1 MPAQG
6 RLPCNDA
13 GALFRSQQ
21 QRGIMVEKHLVHRRT
36 VIQGTLALASAGIAG
51 LRSAPSL
58 AQSTQGVT
66 DSEVLFGALGQL
78 TGPFAFIGA
87 PGRDNMQL
95 AVEKINA
102 AGGINGRKLRLI
114 FEHASTP
121 AESVAAA
128 KKLVENDKVFVL
140 VIASGST
147 GAAAAADYVRSA
159 QIPTYNTVGAT
170 PIIRDPFARNV
181 FHGTI
186 PPASITGQAMIDIAF
201 QAVANATRIGVLA
214 GTYAFPQ
221 SHLAEIKPRLE
232 KRGGLEVVV
241 EQFDAAASDFT
252 AQLVSF
258 VRRRVQVVLIL
269 GSFTEAG
276 FAIKQAPE
284 KGLTDVR
291 YVVDGSAVNNAIIP
305 LIGAD
310 ATKNVW
316 GYFNAP
322 YFPAQDDP
330 PIADYRRLLVEKYGA
345 LPQGRPNIYDLI
357 GYGSTYILAQVL
369 KKTGRDLSWQRLIES
384 WETLRDA
391 KPSDMGGY
399 DVIFPETV
407 TPTDHQ
413 GNKKV
418 ASARIINGS
427 WRVVGLAS

>member
-1 MPAQG
+1 
-6 RLPCNDA
+6 
-13 GALFRSQQ
+13 
-21 QRGIMVEKHLVHRRT
+21 MVEKHVVDRRA
-36 VIQGTLALASAGIAG
+36 VLKGTLGLAAVSGVRPGPALA
-51 LRSAPSL
+51 
-58 AQSTQGVT
+58 QTVQGVT
-66 DSEVLFGALGQL
+66 GGEVLIGALGQL

-87 PGRDNMQL
+87 PGRDNIQL
-95 AVEKINA
+95 AVDKINE
-102 AGGINGRKLRLI
+102 GGGVNGRKLRLQ

-170 PIIRDPFARNV
+170 PIIREPFARNV

-186 PPASITGQAMIDIAF
+186 PPASVTGQAMIDIGF

-221 SHLAEIKPRLE
+221 SHLAEIRPRLE
-232 KRGGLEVVV
+232 KRGALEVVV
-241 EQFDAAASDFT
+241 EQFDAAANDFT
-252 AQLVSF
+252 AQLVAF
-258 VRRRVQVVLIL
+258 ARRRVQIVLIL

-284 KGLTDVR
+284 KGLTDAH
-291 YVVDGSAVNNAIIP
+291 YVLDGSAVNNAIIP
-305 LIGAD
+305 LIGPEN
-310 ATKNVW
+310 TNSVW

-322 YFPAQDDP
+322 YFPTQSDP
-330 PIADYRRLLVEKYGA
+330 PIAGYRRLLVEKIGA

-369 KKTGRDLSWQRLIES
+369 KKAGRDLSWQRVIEA

-391 KPSDMGGY
+391 KPSDIGGY

-407 TPTDHQ
+407 TATDHQ

-427 WRVVGLAS
+427 WQVVGLAS

>member
-1 MPAQG
+1 MCA
-6 RLPCNDA
+6 LPDLKMSE
-13 GALFRSQQ
+13 GLP
-21 QRGIMVEKHLVHRRT
+21 MVEKLLVHRRG
-36 VIQGTLALASAGIAG
+36 VLQGAFGLATASVAGLPPAPALAQAA
-51 LRSAPSL
+51 
-58 AQSTQGVT
+58 QGVT
-66 DSEVLFGALGQL
+66 DNEILIGALGQL

-87 PGRDNMQL
+87 PGRDNIQL
-95 AVEKINA
+95 SIDKLNE

-140 VIASGST
+140 VIATGST

-159 QIPTYNTVGAT
+159 TIPTYNTVGAT
-170 PIIRDPFARNV
+170 PIIREPFARNV

-186 PPASITGQAMIDIAF
+186 PPAGVTGQAMIDIGF

-232 KRGGLEVVV
+232 KRGGLEVTI

-258 VRRRVQVVLIL
+258 ARRRVQVVLIL

-284 KGLTDVR
+284 KGLTDVMF
-291 YVVDGSAVNNAIIP
+291 VLDGSAVNNAIIP
-305 LIGAD
+305 VIGAEN
-310 ATKNVW
+310 TKSVW

-322 YFPAQDDP
+322 YFPTQDDP
-330 PIADYRRLLVEKYGA
+330 PTIVNYRKLLIDKIGA

-357 GYGSTYILAQVL
+357 GYGSTYVLAQVL
-369 KKTGRDLSWQRLIES
+369 KTAGRDLTWERVIEA

>member
-1 MPAQG
+1 
-6 RLPCNDA
+6 
-13 GALFRSQQ
+13 
-21 QRGIMVEKHLVHRRT
+21 MVEKHLVHRRT
-36 VIQGTLALASAGIAG
+36 VLAGSVALAAAGIAG
-51 LRSAPSL
+51 LRSRPAL
-58 AQSTQGVT
+58 AQAVQGVT
-66 DSEVLFGALGQL
+66 DSEVLIGALGQL

-87 PGRDNMQL
+87 PGRDNIQL
-95 AVEKINA
+95 AIEKLND
-102 AGGINGRKLRLI
+102 AGGINGRKLRLL

-170 PIIRDPFARNV
+170 PIIREPFARNI

-186 PPASITGQAMIDIAF
+186 PPASITGQAMIDIGF
-201 QAVANATRIGVLA
+201 QAAPNATKVGVLA

-232 KRGGLEVVV
+232 KRGGLEVAI

-258 VRRRVQVVLIL
+258 ARRRVQVVLIL

-284 KGLTDVR
+284 KGLTDAK
-291 YVVDGSAVNNAIIP
+291 YVLDGSAVNNAIIP
-305 LIGAD
+305 IIGAEN
-310 ATKNVW
+310 TNNVW

-322 YFPAQDDP
+322 YFPTQDDP
-330 PIADYRRLLVEKYGA
+330 PIAGYRRQLVEKLGA

-369 KKTGRDLSWQRLIES
+369 KKTGRDLSWKRLIET
-384 WETLRDA
+384 WETLHDA
-391 KPSDMGGY
+391 KPSDMGGF

-407 TPTDHQ
+407 TPADHQ

-418 ASARIINGS
+418 ASARIVNGS
-427 WRVVGLAS
+427 WKVVGLAS

>member
-1 MPAQG
+1 MLDK
-6 RLPCNDA
+6 R
-13 GALFRSQQ
+13 F
-21 QRGIMVEKHLVHRRT
+21 IHRRT
-36 VIQGTLALASAGIAG
+36 VLQGALGLAAASFPGLWSASA
-51 LRSAPSL
+51 S

-66 DSEVLFGALGQL
+66 DGEVLIGALGQL

-87 PGRDNMQL
+87 PGRDNIQL
-95 AVEKINA
+95 AVDKINET
-102 AGGINGRKLRLI
+102 GGINGRKLRLI

-128 KKLVENDKVFVL
+128 KKLVENDRVFIL

-186 PPASITGQAMIDIAF
+186 PPASVTGQAMIDIGF

-232 KRGGLEVVV
+232 KRGGLEVVI

-258 VRRRVQVVLIL
+258 ARRRVQVVLIL

-284 KGLTDVR
+284 KGLTDVMF
-291 YVVDGSAVNNAIIP
+291 VLDGSAVNNAIIP
-305 LIGAD
+305 VIGAEN
-310 ATKNVW
+310 TKNVW

-322 YFPAQDDP
+322 YFPTQDDP
-330 PIADYRRLLVEKYGA
+330 PIANYRKLLIDKIGT

-357 GYGSTYILAQVL
+357 GYGSTYILSQVL
-369 KKTGRDLSWQRLIES
+369 KKAGRDLTWQRVIEA
-384 WETLRDA
+384 WETLHDA

-407 TPTDHQ
+407 TATDHQ

>member
-1 MPAQG
+1 
-6 RLPCNDA
+6 
-13 GALFRSQQ
+13 
-21 QRGIMVEKHLVHRRT
+21 
-36 VIQGTLALASAGIAG
+36 
-51 LRSAPSL
+51 
-58 AQSTQGVT
+58 
-66 DSEVLFGALGQL
+66 
-78 TGPFAFIGA
+78 
-87 PGRDNMQL
+87 MQM
-95 AVEKINA
+95 AVGKLNE
-102 AGGINGRKLRLI
+102 AGGINGRKLRLL

-128 KKLVENDKVFVL
+128 KKLVENDKVFLL

-170 PIIRDPFARNV
+170 PIIREPFARNV

-186 PPASITGQAMIDIAF
+186 PPASVTGQAMIDIGF
-201 QAVANATRIGVLA
+201 QAVPNATKIGVLS

-258 VRRRVQVVLIL
+258 ARRRVQLVLIL

-284 KGLTDVR
+284 KGLTNVH
-291 YVVDGSAVNNAIIP
+291 YVLDGSAVNNAIIP
-305 LIGAD
+305 IIGAEN
-310 ATKNVW
+310 TKDVW

-322 YFPAQDDP
+322 YFPTQDDP
-330 PIADYRRLLVEKYGA
+330 PIAGYRRQLVEKLGT

-369 KKTGRDLSWQRLIES
+369 KKTGRDLSWQRLTES
-384 WETLRDA
+384 WETLHDA

-427 WRVVGLAS
+427 WKVVGLAS

>member
-1 MPAQG
+1 
-6 RLPCNDA
+6 
-13 GALFRSQQ
+13 
-21 QRGIMVEKHLVHRRT
+21 MVEKHLFHRRA
-36 VIQGTLALASAGIAG
+36 VLKGTLALAGGGIAG
-51 LRSAPSL
+51 LRSGPLL
-58 AQSTQGVT
+58 AQSTPGVT
-66 DSEVLFGALGQL
+66 DKRDIDRGA
-78 TGPFAFIGA
+78 GA
-87 PGRDNMQL
+87 AHRSVRFHRRARARQHAL
-95 AVEKINA
+95 AVEKINE

-186 PPASITGQAMIDIAF
+186 PPASVTGQAMIDIGF
-201 QAVANATRIGVLA
+201 QAVANATRVGILA

-232 KRGGLEVVV
+232 KRGGVEVVV

-284 KGLTDVR
+284 KGLTNVM

-305 LIGAD
+305 LIGAES
-310 ATKNVW
+310 TNSVW

-322 YFPAQDDP
+322 IFPYPGRPADCELSAPADRKNWNAAAGPAQHLRPDRLWFHLHPCPGAQEDRP
-330 PIADYRRLLVEKYGA
+330 RLELATADRILGNAARRQALRYGR
-345 LPQGRPNIYDLI
+345 LR
-357 GYGSTYILAQVL
+357 
-369 KKTGRDLSWQRLIES
+369 RDLPGDGDGDGSPGQQEGGKRAHHQRHL
-384 WETLRDA
+384 A
-391 KPSDMGGY
+391 
-399 DVIFPETV
+399 
-407 TPTDHQ
+407 
-413 GNKKV
+413 
-418 ASARIINGS
+418 GS
-427 WRVVGLAS
+427 GFGVLT

>member
-1 MPAQG
+1 
-6 RLPCNDA
+6 
-13 GALFRSQQ
+13 
-21 QRGIMVEKHLVHRRT
+21 
-36 VIQGTLALASAGIAG
+36 
-51 LRSAPSL
+51 
-58 AQSTQGVT
+58 VT
-66 DSEVLFGALGQL
+66 DSEVLIGALGQL

-87 PGRDNMQL
+87 PGRDNMQM
-95 AVEKINA
+95 AVEKLND
-102 AGGINGRKLRLI
+102 AGGINGRKLRLL

-170 PIIRDPFARNV
+170 PIIREPFARNV

-186 PPASITGQAMIDIAF
+186 PPASVTGQAMIDIGF
-201 QAVANATRIGVLA
+201 QAVANATKIGVLA

-232 KRGGLEVVV
+232 KRGGVEVVI

-258 VRRRVQVVLIL
+258 ARRRVQLVLIL

-284 KGLTDVR
+284 KGLTDVH
-291 YVVDGSAVNNAIIP
+291 YVLDGSAVNNAIIP
-305 LIGAD
+305 IIGAEN
-310 ATKNVW
+310 TKNVW

-322 YFPAQDDP
+322 YFPTQEDP
-330 PIADYRRLLVEKYGA
+330 PIAGYRRQLVEKYGT

-357 GYGSTYILAQVL
+357 GYGSTYVLAQVL
-369 KKTGRDLSWQRLIES
+369 KKTGRDLTWQRLIEA

-418 ASARIINGS
+418 ASARIVNGS
-427 WRVVGLAS
+427 WKVVGLAS

>member
-1 MPAQG
+1 
-6 RLPCNDA
+6 
-13 GALFRSQQ
+13 
-21 QRGIMVEKHLVHRRT
+21 MVEKQLVLVHRRT
-36 VIQGTLALASAGIAG
+36 VLAGSAALAAAGIAG
-51 LRSAPSL
+51 LRSGPAL
-58 AQSTQGVT
+58 AQAVQGVT
-66 DSEVLFGALGQL
+66 DSEVLIGALGQL

-87 PGRDNMQL
+87 PGRDNIQL
-95 AVEKINA
+95 AIEKLND
-102 AGGINGRKLRLI
+102 AGGINGRKLRLL

-170 PIIRDPFARNV
+170 PIIREPFARNV

-186 PPASITGQAMIDIAF
+186 PPASITGQAMIDIGF
-201 QAVANATRIGVLA
+201 QAAPNATKVGVLA

-258 VRRRVQVVLIL
+258 ARRRVQVVLIL

-276 FAIKQAPE
+276 FAVKQAPE
-284 KGLTDVR
+284 KGLTDAK
-291 YVVDGSAVNNAIIP
+291 YVLDGSAVNNAIIP
-305 LIGAD
+305 IIGAEN
-310 ATKNVW
+310 TNNVW

-322 YFPAQDDP
+322 YFPTQDDP
-330 PIADYRRLLVEKYGA
+330 PIAGYRRQLVEKLGA

-369 KKTGRDLSWQRLIES
+369 KKAGRDLSWKRLIET
-384 WETLRDA
+384 WETLHDA
-391 KPSDMGGY
+391 KPSDMGGF

-418 ASARIINGS
+418 ASARIVNGS
-427 WRVVGLAS
+427 WKVVGLAS

>member
-1 MPAQG
+1 
-6 RLPCNDA
+6 
-13 GALFRSQQ
+13 
-21 QRGIMVEKHLVHRRT
+21 MVQKLLVHRRS
-36 VIQGTLALASAGIAG
+36 VLKGTLGLATASIAG
-51 LRSAPSL
+51 LRPRTAR
-58 AQSTQGVT
+58 AQAVQGVT
-66 DSEVLFGALGQL
+66 DNEIVIGALGQL
-78 TGPFAFIGA
+78 SGPFAFIGA

-95 AVEKINA
+95 AVDMINA
-102 AGGINGRKLRLI
+102 KGGINGRKLRLI
-114 FEHASTP
+114 YEHASTP

-147 GAAAAADYVRSA
+147 GAAAAADYVRA
-159 QIPTYNTVGAT
+159 AKIPTYNTVGAT
-170 PIIRDPFARNV
+170 PIIRNPFARNI
-181 FHGTI
+181 FHSTI
-186 PPASITGQAMIDIAF
+186 PEASVTGQAMINIGF
-201 QAVANATRIGVLA
+201 QAVPKAKKVGVLA

-232 KRGGLEVVV
+232 KRGGVEVVV

-258 VRRRVQVVLIL
+258 ARQKVEVVLIL

-284 KGLTDVR
+284 KGLTNVN
-291 YVVDGSAVNNAIIP
+291 YVLDGSGVNNAIIP
-305 LIGAD
+305 IIGPDNAKI
-310 ATKNVW
+310 TW

-322 YFPAQDDP
+322 YFPTQDDGP
-330 PIADYRRLLVEKYGA
+330 MPEYRKQLMSKIPN

-357 GYGSTYILAQVL
+357 GYGSTFVLAQVL
-369 KKTGRDLSWQRLIES
+369 KATGRDLSWDKVIS
-384 WETLRDA
+384 AWETIKDA
-391 KPSDMGGY
+391 KPSGLGGL

-407 TPTDHQ
+407 TPQDHQ

-418 ASARIINGS
+418 SSARIVNNA

>member
-1 MPAQG
+1 
-6 RLPCNDA
+6 
-13 GALFRSQQ
+13 
-21 QRGIMVEKHLVHRRT
+21 MVEKHLFHRRT
-36 VIQGTLALASAGIAG
+36 VVQGTLALAGAGMAG
-51 LRSAPSL
+51 LRSVPSL

-66 DSEVLFGALGQL
+66 DNEILFGALGQL

-186 PPASITGQAMIDIAF
+186 PPASVTGQAMIDIAF

-291 YVVDGSAVNNAIIP
+291 FVVDGSAVNNAIIP

-322 YFPAQDDP
+322 YFPTQNDP
-330 PIADYRRLLVEKYGA
+330 PIIADYRRLLVEKYGT

-357 GYGSTYILAQVL
+357 GYGSTYVLSQVL
-369 KKTGRDLSWQRLIES
+369 KKTGRDLSWPRLIEA

-418 ASARIINGS
+418 ASARIMNGS

>member
-1 MPAQG
+1 
-6 RLPCNDA
+6 
-13 GALFRSQQ
+13 
-21 QRGIMVEKHLVHRRT
+21 MVEKYSVHRRSVLRGAVGLT
-36 VIQGTLALASAGIAG
+36 AAGLAGIRLGPA
-51 LRSAPSL
+51 R

-66 DSEVLFGALGQL
+66 DNEILIGALGQL
-78 TGPFAFIGA
+78 SGPFAFIGA

-95 AVEKINA
+95 AIEKINE
-102 AGGINGRKLRLI
+102 AGGINGRKLRLS

-140 VIASGST
+140 IIASGST

-159 QIPTYNTVGAT
+159 KIPTYNTVGAT
-170 PIIRDPFARNV
+170 PIIRNPFARNV
-181 FHGTI
+181 FHSTI
-186 PPASITGQAMIDIAF
+186 PEASVTGQAMIDIGF
-201 QAVANATRIGVLA
+201 QAVPKATKIGVLA

-232 KRGGLEVVV
+232 RRGGLEVVV

-258 VRRRVQVVLIL
+258 ARHRVQVVLIL

-284 KGLTDVR
+284 KGLTNVM
-291 YVVDGSAVNNAIIP
+291 YVLDGSGVNNAIIP
-305 LIGAD
+305 IIGAEN
-310 ATKNVW
+310 TKYVW

-322 YFPAQDDP
+322 YFPTQDDP
-330 PIADYRRLLVEKYGA
+330 PIADYRKLLVGKYGT

-357 GYGSTYILAQVL
+357 GYGSTYVLAQVI
-369 KKTGRDLSWQRLIES
+369 KKTGRDLSWPRLIDA
-384 WETLRDA
+384 WETIKDA

-418 ASARIINGS
+418 SSARIINNS
-427 WRVVGLAS
+427 WRVVGLAA

>member
-1 MPAQG
+1 
-6 RLPCNDA
+6 
-13 GALFRSQQ
+13 
-21 QRGIMVEKHLVHRRT
+21 MVEKKPIHRRA
-36 VIQGTLALASAGIAG
+36 VVKGTLALAAAGIPG
-51 LRSAPSL
+51 VRSGPLL
-58 AQSTQGVT
+58 AQSTPGVT
-66 DSEVLFGALGQL
+66 DSEILVGALGQL

-87 PGRDNMQL
+87 PGRDNIQL
-95 AVEKINA
+95 AMEKINA
-102 AGGINGRKLRLI
+102 AGGVNGRKLRLLY
-114 FEHASTP
+114 EHASTP

-128 KKLVENDKVFVL
+128 KKLVENDRVFVL
-140 VIASGST
+140 IIASGST
-147 GAAAAADYVRSA
+147 GAAAAADYVRST

-186 PPASITGQAMIDIAF
+186 PPASVTGQAMIDIGF
-201 QAVANATRIGVLA
+201 QAMPNATKVGVLA

-221 SHLAEIKPRLE
+221 SHLAEIKPRLD

-258 VRRRVQVVLIL
+258 ARRRVQVVLIL

-284 KGLTDVR
+284 KGLADAK
-291 YVVDGSAVNNAIIP
+291 YVLDGSAVNNAIIP
-305 LIGAD
+305 IIGAENT
-310 ATKNVW
+310 ANVW

-322 YFPAQDDP
+322 YFPTQDDP
-330 PIADYRRLLVEKYGA
+330 PIANYRRLLVEKYGT

-357 GYGSTYILAQVL
+357 GYGSTYILAQVI
-369 KKTGRDLSWQRLIES
+369 KKSGRELNWQRLIDW
-384 WETLRDA
+384 WETLHDA

-418 ASARIINGS
+418 ASARILNGS

>member
-1 MPAQG
+1 
-6 RLPCNDA
+6 
-13 GALFRSQQ
+13 
-21 QRGIMVEKHLVHRRT
+21 MVEKHVVHRRT
-36 VIQGTLALASAGIAG
+36 VLAGSAALAAAGIAG
-51 LRSAPSL
+51 LRSGPAL
-58 AQSTQGVT
+58 AQAVQGVT
-66 DSEVLFGALGQL
+66 DSEVLIGALGQL

-87 PGRDNMQL
+87 PGRDNIQL
-95 AVEKINA
+95 AIEKLND
-102 AGGINGRKLRLI
+102 AGGINGRKLRLL

-170 PIIRDPFARNV
+170 PIIREPFARNV

-186 PPASITGQAMIDIAF
+186 PPASITGQAMIDIGF
-201 QAVANATRIGVLA
+201 QAAPNATKVGVLA

-258 VRRRVQVVLIL
+258 ARRRVQVVLIL

-276 FAIKQAPE
+276 FAVKQAPE
-284 KGLTDVR
+284 KGLADAK
-291 YVVDGSAVNNAIIP
+291 YVLDGSAVNNAIIP
-305 LIGAD
+305 IIGAEN
-310 ATKNVW
+310 TNNVW

-322 YFPAQDDP
+322 YFPTQDDP
-330 PIADYRRLLVEKYGA
+330 PIAGYRRQLVEKLGA

-369 KKTGRDLSWQRLIES
+369 KKAGRDLSWKRLIET
-384 WETLRDA
+384 WETLHDA
-391 KPSDMGGY
+391 KPSDMGGF

-418 ASARIINGS
+418 ASARIVNGS
-427 WRVVGLAS
+427 WKVVGLAS

>member
-1 MPAQG
+1 
-6 RLPCNDA
+6 
-13 GALFRSQQ
+13 
-21 QRGIMVEKHLVHRRT
+21 MVEKLFVHRRA
-36 VIQGTLALASAGIAG
+36 VLQGAVGLATAG
-51 LRSAPSL
+51 LAGLPPAPVL
-58 AQSTQGVT
+58 ADATQGVT
-66 DSEVLFGALGQL
+66 DNEILIGALGQL

-87 PGRDNMQL
+87 PGRDNIQM
-95 AVEKINA
+95 AVEQLNA
-102 AGGINGRKLRLI
+102 AGGVNGRKLRLI
-114 FEHASTP
+114 YEHASTP

-140 VIASGST
+140 IIASGST
-147 GAAAAADYVRSA
+147 GAAAAADYVRAA

-170 PIIRDPFARNV
+170 PIIREPFARNV

-186 PPASITGQAMIDIAF
+186 PPASITGQALIDIGF
-201 QAVANATRIGVLA
+201 QAAPNATRVGVLA

-221 SHLAEIKPRLE
+221 SHLAEIEPRLA

-241 EQFDAAASDFT
+241 EKFDAAARDYT

-258 VRRRVQVVLIL
+258 ARRRVQVVLIL

-284 KGLTDVR
+284 KGLTDCMF
-291 YVVDGSAVNNAIIP
+291 VVDGSAVNNAIIP
-305 LIGAD
+305 LVGEEN
-310 ATKNVW
+310 TKSVW

-322 YFPAQDDP
+322 YFPTQDDP
-330 PIADYRRLLVEKYGA
+330 PIAGYRRLLIEKIGT

-357 GYGSTYILAQVL
+357 GYGSTYVLAQVL
-369 KKTGRDLSWQRLIES
+369 KKAGRDLSWPRVIEA
-384 WETLRDA
+384 WETLNDA